1 MGHSDKHLH
10 LKGLT
15 MPDLFA
21 FGTPNTGSLWQDY
34 IVAMAWYHTEE
45 YLLWLIQKGRTG
57 KNIVANLAI
66 ALEDRMAR
74 KAMAGER
81 HSFKNGI
88 LTWHSQWGDV
98 TLDRRYKYPYAMM
111 AFSQTLVFKRV
122 AKTVK

>member
-1 MGHSDKHLH
+1 MEHSDKHLH

-21 FGTPNTGSLWQDY
+21 FGSPNTGSLWQDY

-45 YLLWLIQKGRTG
+45 YLLWLIRKGRTG
-57 KNIVANLAI
+57 KNIVANLTI

-74 KAMAGER
+74 KAMSGER

-111 AFSQTLVFKRV
+111 AFSQTVIFKRV

>member
-1 MGHSDKHLH
+1 
-10 LKGLT
+10 

-21 FGTPNTGSLWQDY
+21 FGTPNTGSLWRDY

-45 YLLWLIQKGRTG
+45 YLLWLIRKGRTE
-57 KNIVANLAI
+57 KNVLARVTI

-74 KAMAGER
+74 KVLADER
-81 HSFKNGI
+81 HSFENGI

-98 TLDRRYKYPYAMM
+98 TLDRVYRHPYAML
-111 AFSQTLVFKRV
+111 AFYQTLVFKRV

>member
-1 MGHSDKHLH
+1 
-10 LKGLT
+10 
-15 MPDLFA
+15 MPDVFA
-21 FGTPNTGSLWQDY
+21 FGSPNTGSLWRDY
-34 IVAMAWYHTEE
+34 IVAMAWCHTED
-45 YLLWLIQKGRTG
+45 YLLWLIRKGRTG
-57 KNIVANLAI
+57 KNIVASLTI

-74 KAMAGER
+74 KAMAGEP

-111 AFSQTLVFKRV
+111 AFSQTVVFKRV

>member
-1 MGHSDKHLH
+1 
-10 LKGLT
+10 

-21 FGTPNTGSLWQDY
+21 FGTPNTGSLWRDY

-45 YLLWLIQKGRTG
+45 YLLWLIRKGRTG
-57 KNIVANLAI
+57 KNVLANLTI

-74 KAMAGER
+74 KALADER
-81 HSFKNGI
+81 HSFENGI

-98 TLDRRYKYPYAMM
+98 TLDRVYRHPYAML